1 MRIKRGTVSHRK
13 HKKLLE
19 SVKGFRMTKRRLVK
33 VAKEAQLH
41 AGAYAYAGR
50 KIKKSDFR
58 KLWITRISAAVKTH
72 GLPYS
77 NFIARLKK
85 ANIVIDR
92 KILSNLIQSDP
103 AAFQT
108 IVDKVMGSPLRSNGG

>member
-1 MRIKRGTVSHRK
+1 MRIKRGVISHRK

-19 SVKGFRMTKRRLVK
+19 SVKGFRMTKHRLVK

-72 GLPYS
+72 GLSYS

-85 ANIVIDR
+85 ANIQIDR

-108 IVDKVMGSPLRSNGG
+108 IVDKVMGSPLRSNG